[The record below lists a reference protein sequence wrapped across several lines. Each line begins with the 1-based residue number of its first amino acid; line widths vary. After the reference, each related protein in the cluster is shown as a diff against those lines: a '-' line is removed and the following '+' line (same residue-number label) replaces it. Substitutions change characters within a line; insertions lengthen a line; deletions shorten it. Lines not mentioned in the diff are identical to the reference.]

1 MKLPYKIHPAQEAL
15 TLLVLAAP
23 TAASF
28 WLYANFPDSVATHW
42 NFAGDPDSYSG
53 RAFAAFFFPALAW
66 FLYLLLTF
74 LPIIDPKA
82 NRYEEFANV
91 YNAIRFLMVAL
102 FAALY
107 ALASLAGLGY
117 DVRVGVAVP
126 GLIGVLFIALG
137 MLLPNIKRNWF
148 VGIRTPW
155 TMSSELVWNETHRVG
170 SALFVLSG
178 VAFIAIPFLPAWLA
192 LPLFIAVMALL
203 LVGTVGY
210 SWWVWKKTR

>member
-1 MKLPYKIHPAQEAL
+1 MKLPYKIHLAQEAL

-42 NFAGDPDSYSG
+42 NFAGDPDRYSG

-82 NRYEEFANV
+82 NRYKEFANV

-137 MLLPNIKRNWF
+137 MLFPNIKRNWF
-148 VGIRTPW
+148 VG
-155 TMSSELVWNETHRVG
+155 
-170 SALFVLSG
+170 
-178 VAFIAIPFLPAWLA
+178 
-192 LPLFIAVMALL
+192 
-203 LVGTVGY
+203 
-210 SWWVWKKTR
+210 